1 MFKYSLVFAVIA
13 MLIFLLKGDDNK
25 VKKDSNADDEYED
38 DYDDFDFGDIN
49 LDEIDYDLLEDL
61 EKQLHLLG

>member
-13 MLIFLLKGDDNK
+13 MLIFLLKGDENK
-25 VKKDSNADDEYED
+25 VKKDNSADDEYED